1 MGRAI
6 LDTVLGLAITPSTIG
21 WTMAE
26 AAGSGCPTVIGEE
39 VSVAVGDGGS
49 DAADLAAQ
57 AAAVA
62 DRVRV
67 MLAARGERLHGV
79 AVTWSDEAAVGA
91 ALLLESLGDAG
102 FEHVVPVRYSQ
113 AAMSL
118 ATGIAGRDERAAVC
132 VVETGVATLVLPDQP
147 DSAEAIVIS
156 CPISGLDEVTGWLAD
171 TVTSTGQRPE
181 LIMVAGSVRGMDRLG
196 RRLESTLSL
205 PVFVQ
210 GGAFQ
215 ALARGAAQA
224 LAPQA
229 ELTSAPLEAPAAG
242 VAIGNVGRRRVPS
255 LSYAGALLMLAV
267 GAVTL
272 VASVAAA
279 LSLQLGPS
287 RVEPDATPPQ
297 HATVARVAVPV
308 APPPA
313 AAPAL
318 PPPPAAPALPN
329 ETPEE
334 APADLGSLWDAPLAG
349 PDLQESSPDG
359 VPSRLERVRHHLYG
373 LPGR

>member
-21 WTMAE
+21 WVMAD
-26 AAGSGCPTVIGEE
+26 AGGSDCPTVIGDEMC
-39 VSVAVGDGGS
+39 VADGDAGP
-49 DAADLAAQ
+49 DAVALAAQ
-57 AAAVA
+57 ASAVA
-62 DRVRV
+62 DQLRT

-79 AVTWSDEAAVGA
+79 AVAWSDDAAVGA
-91 ALLLESLGDAG
+91 ALLLETLADAG

-113 AAMSL
+113 AARWL
-118 ATGIAGRDERAAVC
+118 AAGIGAPHARAAVC
-132 VVETGVATLVLPDQP
+132 VVEAEVATLVLPDQP
-147 DSAEAIVIS
+147 DSGEAIVTA
-156 CPISGLDEVTGWLAD
+156 CPINSVDDVTGWLAG
-171 TVTSTGQRPE
+171 VMAWRGQRPDV
-181 LIMVAGSVRGMDRLG
+181 LLVAGSVRGMDRLG
-196 RRLESTLSL
+196 RRLESKLSI

-215 ALARGAAQA
+215 ELARGAAQA
-224 LAPQA
+224 LAPHA

-242 VAIGNVGRRRVPS
+242 AAVGRRRVRP
-255 LSYAGALLMLAV
+255 LSYAAALLMLAA

-297 HATVARVAVPV
+297 RATVARVAVPA

-318 PPPPAAPALPN
+318 PPPPAAPAPASD
-329 ETPEE
+329 TPEE
-334 APADLGSLWDAPLAG
+334 APAEFGSLWDAPLAA

-359 VPSRLERVRHHLYG
+359 VPSRLERVRDHIFG
-373 LPGR
+373 PPGR